1 MPKLGKDFNV
11 TFSDSPKNAAKAA
24 LAGAGL
30 AVAAVFTATS
40 AAAAPPKPFGT
51 MEQSVGPYGNEVADI
66 TVKSLQPSGNNDGIW
81 YSDVTIKSVKGH
93 PPPHIGAFNA
103 VAPDG
108 TSYTAVLGGNPD
120 GIPDA
125 DIPQGQSRSGRV
137 YFGVKGGPAP
147 NSVNYT
153 PIADGEVLLW
163 KS

>member
-1 MPKLGKDFNV
+1 V
-11 TFSDSPKNAAKAA
+11 TFSASVKTAV
-24 LAGAGL
+24 AGAGL
-30 AVAAVFTATS
+30 AAAAIFSVTPAS
-40 AAAAPPKPFGT
+40 AAPPKPFGA

-66 TVKSLQPSGNNDGIW
+66 TVKNLQPSGNNDGIW

-108 TSYTAVLGGNPD
+108 TSYTAVLGGSPD
-120 GIPDA
+120 GIPTG
-125 DIPQGQSRSGRV
+125 DIAEGQSRSGRV
-137 YFGVKGGPAP
+137 YFGVNGGPAP
-147 NSVNYT
+147 DSVNYT